1 MRAPPRAPGPA
12 GFVYLRHSLR
22 SGGSGASVIR
32 VGPAF
37 GATGSAAGLRMAG
50 HASFTTW
57 TRRCCL
63 VVQVTSMR

>member
-32 VGPAF
+32 VWAPLSGQRARRLVSEWPDTRASLHGPV
-37 GATGSAAGLRMAG
+37 GAAWWSK
-50 HASFTTW
+50 SP
-57 TRRCCL
+57 
-63 VVQVTSMR
+63 Q